1 MSKRVKKELGSSPA
15 VTRLWWD
22 FVGEGEETE
31 TEVWEPSKCQWSQ
44 SQRKAL
50 SKKNECN
57 ACFDRESG
65 ESVSWT
71 WTSKAF
77 LRVNS
82 IQLAFCF
89 VLNTDGPGGRMQ
101 DKRRGSFHRFYI
113 TSLPLPWGGLGHQRP
128 GQISGVA
135 ELASHLLLCCQPTGS
150 QVRRTSL
157 AGTVV
162 HSRQETSRKGKRR
175 QICDSGDT

>member
-1 MSKRVKKELGSSPA
+1 MGLRGGGGRNRDWGLRTKQMSVIPKPKESI
-15 VTRLWWD
+15 
-22 FVGEGEETE
+22 
-31 TEVWEPSKCQWSQ
+31 KQ
-44 SQRKAL
+44 
-50 SKKNECN
+50 KNECN
-57 ACFDRESG
+57 SCFDRESG

-82 IQLAFCF
+82 TQLAFCF

-101 DKRRGSFHRFYI
+101 GKRRGSFHRFYI

-135 ELASHLLLCCQPTGS
+135 ELASQHLLCCQPTGS

-157 AGTVV
+157 AVTVV

-175 QICDSGDT
+175 QIWDSGDT